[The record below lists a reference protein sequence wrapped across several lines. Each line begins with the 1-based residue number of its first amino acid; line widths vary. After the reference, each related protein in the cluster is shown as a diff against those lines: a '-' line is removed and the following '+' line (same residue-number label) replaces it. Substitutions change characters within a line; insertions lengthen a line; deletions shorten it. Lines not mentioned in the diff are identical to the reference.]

1 MPRGC
6 AGPRGRNGEA
16 KMAIHKVRDKA
27 GVHFYDDDEFKH
39 VQRVGCFK
47 SGCGWVLGI
56 LGLLVFLVLA
66 MVGKG

>member
-1 MPRGC
+1 
-6 AGPRGRNGEA
+6 
-16 KMAIHKVRDKA
+16 MAIHKVRDKA